1 MFIQHNEVFGGPNRS
16 GGIHPLSFDRNLMA
30 SLLASIYSAVL
41 KEPFPTSSQAS
52 YANSKRSKPS
62 SRIAEEPAS
71 PRLRQH

>member
-41 KEPFPTSSQAS
+41 KEPLPDKLAS
-52 YANSKRSKPS
+52 
-62 SRIAEEPAS
+62 
-71 PRLRQH
+71 LVRQLETLEAVVKDR